1 LQLVT
6 QKVANQIKQSDLFG
20 KTITM
25 TLNKQGITVSYQ
37 IVINGSVRIT
47 EDEIQAVFDNLGS

>member
-20 KTITM
+20 KTIIM

>member
-1 LQLVT
+1 LVT

-25 TLNKQGITVSYQ
+25 TLDKQGVTVTYQ